1 MLINNINF
9 FPARRNITNK
19 MKTKISIK
27 ELRKLIKEIK
37 PTALVWNHSKDT
49 LLKVYEALKE
59 DKDVSLFTLE
69 RIYKEYLPDGYSLNR
84 RDIYTLTV
92 PELKVLLKHIDHSLK
107 ITIFKKTKFQLIND
121 IRNIRLINKYDCC
134 YAQPKYLPRWIG
146 DENQIFRP
154 FKESLKLIYEYLD
167 NSKEIKLYFKLAVLY
182 ELLNK

>member
-19 MKTKISIK
+19 MKISIK
-27 ELRKLIKEIK
+27 ELRKLIREIR

-59 DKDVSLFTLE
+59 DKDANITY
-69 RIYKEYLPDGYSLNR
+69 IYKEDLPDPNLLR
-84 RDIYTLTV
+84 DRDIYTLTV
-92 PELKVLLKHIDHSLK
+92 PELKILLKCIDYSLK
-107 ITIFKKTKFQLIND
+107 ITIFKKTKSELIND

-134 YAQPKYLPRWIG
+134 YRQPKYLPRWIG
-146 DENQIFRP
+146 NENQIYRP

-182 ELLNK
+182 ELLNKC